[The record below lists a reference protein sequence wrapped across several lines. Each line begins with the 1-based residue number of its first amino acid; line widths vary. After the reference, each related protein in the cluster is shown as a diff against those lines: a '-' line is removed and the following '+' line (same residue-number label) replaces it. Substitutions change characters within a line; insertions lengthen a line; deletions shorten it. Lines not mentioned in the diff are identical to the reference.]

1 MSICQNKYLYP
12 LSRWNRFNEFRYA
25 RDWVANGTW
34 NWALILLLACA
45 FRAHYI
51 ETGLSQWLSGMC
63 IGMEY
68 FHCAPMKFGVGG
80 PIRYCQLFHWTLDAI
95 LKTIYYVFG
104 LLNTPCKCTSE
115 CNSVCP
121 KQQSKHCK
129 YWYGLPLLLTI
140 RFASIKQFMKTNI
153 GCCWFFSYY
162 FFGVIAYLYI
172 CVLKLYLISFC
183 LTDFNGWK
191 SRWKINA
198 FNQSPMA

>member
-1 MSICQNKYLYP
+1 MKLSIDIVISLRSPRTLHRNGSISMAIRNVYWNGIFSLRANEIWCWWADPILSIIPLNSRRNFKNYL
-12 LSRWNRFNEFRYA
+12 L
-25 RDWVANGTW
+25 
-34 NWALILLLACA
+34 C
-45 FRAHYI
+45 
-51 ETGLSQWLSGMC
+51 
-63 IGMEY
+63 
-68 FHCAPMKFGVGG
+68 
-80 PIRYCQLFHWTLDAI
+80 
-95 LKTIYYVFG
+95 FG

-183 LTDFNGWK
+183 LTDFNG
-191 SRWKINA
+191 
-198 FNQSPMA
+198 